1 MPIERHGRC
10 TQTATQYM
18 APWEW
23 VFLWLTGRHPSEWH
37 CLQRRQ
43 HPLLPKEEIA
53 QRRK

>member
-1 MPIERHGRC
+1 MPIQCHGPC
-10 TQTATQYM
+10 TWTAIQYM

-37 CLQRRQ
+37 GLQHR
-43 HPLLPKEEIA
+43 HHSLLPKEETA